1 MRLTKRRRS
10 TRPNMDMTPMIDI
23 VFLLII
29 FFMTVTQVSK
39 INKEQLELARQK
51 GSQDQQKANITIN
64 VTAEGEYRVTGKQ
77 VSLTQIVSLV
87 SQEMSALGGDA
98 SRLKVTVRTDQ
109 RSISRHTNEVMK
121 ALSRI
126 GVLRVNNA
134 VESPE

>member
-1 MRLTKRRRS
+1 
-10 TRPNMDMTPMIDI
+10 MIDI

-29 FFMTVTQVSK
+29 FFMTVSQVSK
-39 INKEQLELARQK
+39 VNKEQLDLAKQK
-51 GSQDQQKANITIN
+51 GSQDQQIANITIN
-64 VTAEGEYRVTGKQ
+64 VTADGEYRVSGNE
-77 VSLTQIVSLV
+77 VSLAQLVSLV
-87 SQEMSALGGDA
+87 SQELTALGGDA

-109 RSISRHTNEVMK
+109 HSLSRHTNDVMK

>member
-29 FFMTVTQVSK
+29 FFMTVTQVSRV
-39 INKEQLELARQK
+39 NKEPLDLAKQK
-51 GSQDQQKANITIN
+51 GSRDQQVANITIN
-64 VTAEGEYRVTGKQ
+64 VTVDGEYRVSGNR
-77 VSLTQIVSLV
+77 VSLAQLVSLV
-87 SQEMSALGGDA
+87 SQELTDLGGDA
-98 SRLKVTVRTDQ
+98 TRLKVTVRTDQ
-109 RSISRHTNEVMK
+109 NGISRHTNEVMK

-134 VESPE
+134 VESPQ

>member
-1 MRLTKRRRS
+1 
-10 TRPNMDMTPMIDI
+10 MDMTPMIDI

-39 INKEQLELARQK
+39 VNKERLDLAKQK
-51 GSQDQQKANITIN
+51 GSQDQQTANITIN
-64 VTAEGEYRVTGKQ
+64 VTEEGEYLVSGNR
-77 VSLTQIVSLV
+77 VSLAQLVSLV
-87 SQEMSALGGDA
+87 SQELTDLGGDA
-98 SRLKVTVRTDQ
+98 TRLKVTIRPDQ
-109 RSISRHTNEVMK
+109 NGVSRHTNEVMK

>member
-1 MRLTKRRRS
+1 
-10 TRPNMDMTPMIDI
+10 MDMTPMIDI

-39 INKEQLELARQK
+39 VNKEPLDLAKQK
-51 GSQDQQKANITIN
+51 GSQDQQTANITIN
-64 VTAEGEYRVTGKQ
+64 VTEEGEYLVSGNR
-77 VSLTQIVSLV
+77 VSLAQLVSLV
-87 SQEMSALGGDA
+87 SQELTDLGGDA
-98 SRLKVTVRTDQ
+98 TRLKVTIRADQ
-109 RSISRHTNEVMK
+109 NGVSRHTNEVMK

>member
-10 TRPNMDMTPMIDI
+10 SRPNMDMTPMIDI

-39 INKEQLELARQK
+39 VNKEQLELAKQK
-51 GSQDQQKANITIN
+51 GSQDQQTATITVN
-64 VTAEGEYRVTGKQ
+64 VTQEGEYLIAGNKVT
-77 VSLTQIVSLV
+77 LPRLVSLV
-87 SQEMSALGGDA
+87 SQELSALGGDA
-98 SRLKVTVRTDQ
+98 TRLKVTVRTDQ
-109 RSISRHTNEVMK
+109 RGISRHTNEVMK

-134 VESPE
+134 VESPQ

>member
-1 MRLTKRRRS
+1 
-10 TRPNMDMTPMIDI
+10 MIDI

>member
-39 INKEQLELARQK
+39 INMEQLELARQK

-64 VTAEGEYRVTGKQ
+64 VTAEGEYRVTGNQ
-77 VSLTQIVSLV
+77 VSLAQIVSLV
-87 SQEMSALGGDA
+87 SQELSALGGDA